1 MYSTY
6 SVCVC
11 VWWVEGHVQYM
22 QCVCVCGGWRD
33 MYSTCSV
40 CVWGGVG
47 TCTGLASVPG
57 QFFMEKVGP
66 GAEVRVLTSYK

>member
-1 MYSTY
+1 
-6 SVCVC
+6 
-11 VWWVEGHVQYM
+11 
-22 QCVCVCGGWRD
+22 

-40 CVWGGVG
+40 CVWGGVGTCTVHAVCVCVVRGG

>member
-11 VWWVEGHVQYM
+11 VVGGGTCTVHAVCVVGGGTCTVHAV
-22 QCVCVCGGWRD
+22 CVCVVRG
-33 MYSTCSV
+33 
-40 CVWGGVG
+40 G